1 MLQLPWLILNYGY
14 FDVLEAVTE
23 HLLLVEHEVLREARV
38 WEYPQGSVFTQSIS
52 VYYMPISAIRMNSI
66 HGKLSPFK
74 SNVPVL
80 RDRQ

>member
-1 MLQLPWLILNYGY
+1 MPWLILNCGY
-14 FDVLEAVTE
+14 FDVLEAVME
-23 HLLLVEHEVLREARV
+23 HLLLLEHAELREAWV
-38 WEYPQGSVFTQSIS
+38 WGYPQGSVFTQQSIS
-52 VYYMPISAIRMNSI
+52 VYYMPISAILMNST